1 MPTRRAALLTLGSAV
16 VVGAASA
23 TVRAQAPADSARAT
37 FDLELESCGK
47 ALRRVARL
55 FSSGFGRDEADRLAR
70 EIDALP
76 SEQRG
81 QWTFTVGF
89 EGGTATLAVQA
100 LVDDLSMVDLD
111 FTTSPEIATRIRKAI
126 GNLER

>member
-1 MPTRRAALLTLGSAV
+1 MPTRRAALLTLSC
-16 VVGAASA
+16 AALA
-23 TVRAQAPADSARAT
+23 AAAPAARGESGSDSARAT
-37 FDLELESCGK
+37 FDLELADCGK

-55 FSSGFGRDEADRLAR
+55 FGSGFGRDEADKLAR

-81 QWTFTVGF
+81 QWTYTVGF
-89 EGGTATLAVQA
+89 EGGTATLLVQA
-100 LVDDLSMVDLD
+100 LVDELSMVDLD
-111 FTTSPEIATRIRKAI
+111 FITTPEIATRIRKAI

>member
-1 MPTRRAALLTLGSAV
+1 MLALGSAV
-16 VVGAASA
+16 LVGAASA

-37 FDLELESCGK
+37 FDLELESCSK

-111 FTTSPEIATRIRKAI
+111 FITTPEIATRIRKAI

>member
-1 MPTRRAALLTLGSAV
+1 MPTRRTALLTLSCAALAAV
-16 VVGAASA
+16 VPA
-23 TVRAQAPADSARAT
+23 VRAQSGAGSERAT
-37 FDLELESCGK
+37 FDLELADCGK

-55 FSSGFGRDEADRLAR
+55 FASGFGRDEADKLAR

-81 QWTFTVGF
+81 QWTYTVGF
-89 EGGTATLAVQA
+89 EGGTATLVVHA
-100 LVDDLSMVDLD
+100 LVDELSMVDLD
-111 FTTSPEIATRIRKAI
+111 FITTPEIATRIRKAI

>member
-1 MPTRRAALLTLGSAV
+1 MPTRRAALLALGSAV

>member
-1 MPTRRAALLTLGSAV
+1 MPTRRAALLTLSC
-16 VVGAASA
+16 AALVPA
-23 TVRAQAPADSARAT
+23 APAARAQSGDGAERAT
-37 FDLELESCGK
+37 FDLELARCGK

-81 QWTFTVGF
+81 QWTYTVGF
-89 EGGTATLAVQA
+89 EGGTATLAIHA
-100 LVDDLSMVDLD
+100 LVDELSMVDLD
-111 FTTSPEIATRIRKAI
+111 FVTTPAIATRIRKAL

>member
-1 MPTRRAALLTLGSAV
+1 MPTRRTALLALSSAAL
-16 VVGAASA
+16 VGAVPA
-23 TVRAQAPADSARAT
+23 TARAQSADASARAT
-37 FDLELESCGK
+37 FDLELGDCGK

-55 FSSGFGRDEADRLAR
+55 FSSGFGRDEADQLAR
-70 EIDALP
+70 AIDALP

-81 QWTFTVGF
+81 NWTYTVGF
-89 EGGTATLAVQA
+89 EGGTATLVVQA

-111 FTTSPEIATRIRKAI
+111 FITTPGIATQIRKAI